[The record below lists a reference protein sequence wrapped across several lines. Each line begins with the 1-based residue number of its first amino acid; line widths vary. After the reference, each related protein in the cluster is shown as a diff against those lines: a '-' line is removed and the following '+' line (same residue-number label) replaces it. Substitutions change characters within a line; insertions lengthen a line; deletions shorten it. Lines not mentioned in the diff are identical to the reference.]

1 MTFSNNFFKNSGL
14 WVLFSS
20 VLSKVFAF
28 LMTIFLVRF
37 LSKDDFGLL
46 TISLNFVGFFLP
58 AVGFGSGHGLLRFGA
73 QKIGKEKETIIQYSH
88 YQGFINQVI
97 LTTIIIPVAFLMN
110 LEQVVVFQ
118 FTALMAVRL
127 FGMFFLE
134 QAKSELRAT
143 FKNDQYSKI
152 EIYTNVLAVI
162 LGVVFTYLYGVWGYV
177 VSVCIF
183 PFSVFLMHQ
192 FKWQKGGLSKSL
204 KKNFW
209 NFSITSVFTSIIFMW
224 IFLLDVFFVGRYF
237 NSDDVS
243 FYKISTLVPMNLIF
257 IAQVYTQTV
266 YPEICKN
273 HNNKKYLKKFL
284 KTYYTFFVPV
294 CFCIIFFGYLFAD
307 KILLLFGQ
315 QFTDTRILKIMFLQM
330 ASCILFRIPFGNLMG
345 AMGHI
350 TASLILGIFMVLGIV
365 ISSIILLPNGN
376 IITEAYISLIFITLG
391 GVFALIYFFIKFF
404 KLKNNEFS

>member
-1 MTFSNNFFKNSGL
+1 MRVADNFLKNSGL
-14 WVLFSS
+14 WVLLSS
-20 VLSKVFAF
+20 VLSKVSSF
-28 LMTIFLVRF
+28 LMMVFLVRF

-46 TISLNFVGFFLP
+46 TISLNFIGFFLP

-73 QKIGKEKETIIQYSH
+73 QKIDKEKETIIQYSH

-97 LTTIIIPVAFLMN
+97 LTAIIIPVAFLMN
-110 LEQVVVFQ
+110 LEQIVVFQ

-127 FGMFFLE
+127 FGIFFLE
-134 QAKSELRAT
+134 QAKAELRAT

-162 LGVVFTYLYGVWGYV
+162 LGVLLTYFYGVWGYV
-177 VSVCIF
+177 ISVSIF

-192 FKWQKGGLSKSL
+192 FKWRKIDISKTF
-204 KKNFW
+204 KKDFW
-209 NFSITSVFTSIIFMW
+209 AFSIKSVFTSVIFMW

-237 NSDDVS
+237 SSDEVS
-243 FYKISTLVPMNLIF
+243 FYKISTLIPMNLIF
-257 IAQVYTQTV
+257 IAQVYTQTI

-273 HNNKKYLKKFL
+273 HNNKKYLEKFL
-284 KTYYTFFVPV
+284 KNYYSFFVPV
-294 CFCIIFFGYLFAD
+294 CLCIIVFGYLFSN
-307 KILLLFGQ
+307 KILMLFGA
-315 QFTDTRILKIMFLQM
+315 QFTDTRILNIMFLQM
-330 ASCILFRIPFGNLMG
+330 ASCILFRIPFGNLMA
-345 AMGHI
+345 AMGYMS
-350 TASLILGIFMVLGIV
+350 ASLIIGIFIVSGIV
-365 ISSIILLPNGN
+365 FSSILLLPTGN